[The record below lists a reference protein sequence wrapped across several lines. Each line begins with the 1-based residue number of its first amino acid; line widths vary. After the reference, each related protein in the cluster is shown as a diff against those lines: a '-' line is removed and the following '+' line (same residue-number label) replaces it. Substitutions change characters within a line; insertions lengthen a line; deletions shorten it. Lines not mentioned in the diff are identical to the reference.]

1 MAKRRPSPAEV
12 RSGPEVRK
20 ELAAYALEDAGDAA
34 FPWIDAAYLAWKPPP
49 DRMHIQYRV
58 ACPVCQT
65 TMERSGT
72 YLWGHLRDE
81 VSCPQC
87 SAVVAVLSADFGT
100 QAGKAVRFDG
110 MYLWTRP
117 SIGATAAQHQAE
129 LLLEH
134 VGAGPTDSE
143 VAHGS

>member
-1 MAKRRPSPAEV
+1 MAKQQSDPTEV
-12 RSGPEVRK
+12 RSGPKVRD

-34 FPWIDAAYLAWKPPP
+34 FPWIDARFLAWNPPP
-49 DRMHIQYRV
+49 DRMDIQFRV

-65 TMERSGT
+65 SMERSGT

-81 VSCPQC
+81 VMCPQC
-87 SAVVAVLSADFGT
+87 NAVVAVLSADFGT
-100 QAGKAVRFDG
+100 QAGKAVRFKG

-117 SIGATAAQHQAE
+117 SVGATAAQHQAE
-129 LLLEH
+129 LSLEH

-143 VAHGS
+143 IAHGA